1 VSMYLVMPVAPAIF
15 FGIVNRRMTLRGAA
29 ASAAVGTALASM
41 FVADQILGARGA
53 ELFPF
58 LHTRLTLNYTYRGLW
73 GGLITIA
80 TLFLVS
86 YMSKPPEKD
95 KVDAITVDWRRPM
108 ARFEGL
114 SDWRL
119 HLAALSL
126 ATVAIYAWLW

>member
-1 VSMYLVMPVAPAIF
+1 
-15 FGIVNRRMTLRGAA
+15 
-29 ASAAVGTALASM
+29 M

-80 TLFLVS
+80 TLFLGS
-86 YMSKPPEKD
+86 YMSKAPDKD
-95 KVDAITVDWRRPM
+95 KVHAITVNWRGPAM
-108 ARFEGL
+108 QFEGL

-119 HLAALSL
+119 HLAVLSV